1 MTMEQKDRLWG
12 MALAFGLC
20 LALLWGLS
28 GCAAPEVLDYTLRC
42 AAQPR
47 NCN

>member
-1 MTMEQKDRLWG
+1 MTMEQRDRLWTLG
-12 MALAFGLC
+12 LALGLC
-20 LALLWGLS
+20 LAVLWGLS
-28 GCAAPEVLDYTLRC
+28 GCAAPEILEYTVRC